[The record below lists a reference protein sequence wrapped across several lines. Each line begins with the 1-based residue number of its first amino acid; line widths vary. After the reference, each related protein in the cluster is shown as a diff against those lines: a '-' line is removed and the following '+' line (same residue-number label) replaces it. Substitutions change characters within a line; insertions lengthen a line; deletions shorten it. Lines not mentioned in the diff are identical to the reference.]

1 MNHHQSLVLEDEF
14 YSFDDLMHEL
24 IADIL
29 VEVVALALHGVLD
42 AVFYGEQSEEE
53 EQVVV

>member
-1 MNHHQSLVLEDEF
+1 
-14 YSFDDLMHEL
+14 MHEL

-53 EQVVV
+53 E